1 MSRLIVGKS
10 ASDELDWFRKGL
22 LYQIF
27 PDRMAKLNQTDQ
39 SLLASWTD
47 LPTRENFFGG
57 NFKGIEEKLDYVS
70 TLATAN
76 VYMTPIFRAP
86 ANHRYDTE
94 DYLAIEPMLG
104 SENDFKDLVESASSR
119 GVGIILDGV
128 FNHCG
133 ETFGPFVKAIEGDP
147 NSRLWFNF
155 EDRGNEYQTCG
166 GAQFMP
172 KINTSNAEVVAYFEK
187 VMKKWDSFGIRGWRL
202 DVPWKNDVNFW
213 KKLQSLTQDLNSS
226 GLWIAEAWA
235 QWQFASEFNSIMNY
249 HARNR
254 LLDLVHLHHADA
266 EDFFVDLGQW
276 CATRNDPSLILN
288 VVGSHDTTRLIN
300 MCGGNAISAQ
310 IILTLN
316 SLIPGVPMLYYGDE
330 IGMEGEN
337 DPDCRRTFPTKLT
350 LSQEAFLN
358 VVRPVFNLRGLHT
371 SLSHGDLQLESARN
385 HAFIFSRNSDGC
397 RILVAGNT
405 SERIERFNFE
415 ASSDWTIIA
424 GNIEIGEGEVLLH
437 PNTLVYQLAPGC
449 SCKM

>member
-1 MSRLIVGKS
+1 
-10 ASDELDWFRKGL
+10 
-22 LYQIF
+22 
-27 PDRMAKLNQTDQ
+27 
-39 SLLASWTD
+39 
-47 LPTRENFFGG
+47 
-57 NFKGIEEKLDYVS
+57 
-70 TLATAN
+70 
-76 VYMTPIFRAP
+76 
-86 ANHRYDTE
+86 
-94 DYLAIEPMLG
+94 
-104 SENDFKDLVESASSR
+104 
-119 GVGIILDGV
+119 
-128 FNHCG
+128 
-133 ETFGPFVKAIEGDP
+133 
-147 NSRLWFNF
+147 
-155 EDRGNEYQTCG
+155 
-166 GAQFMP
+166 
-172 KINTSNAEVVAYFEK
+172 
-187 VMKKWDSFGIRGWRL
+187 
-202 DVPWKNDVNFW
+202 
-213 KKLQSLTQDLNSS
+213 
-226 GLWIAEAWA
+226 
-235 QWQFASEFNSIMNY
+235 MNY

-254 LLDLVHLHHADA
+254 LLDLVHLHHSDA

-310 IILTLN
+310 IILALN
-316 SLIPGVPMLYYGDE
+316 SFIPGVPMLYYGDE

-385 HAFIFSRNSDGC
+385 HAFIFSRNTDGC

-424 GNIEIGEGEVLLH
+424 GHIEIGEGEVLIH